1 MDEDF
6 EYDTGRVIPRDS
18 AGWREFE
25 FNRMKKLKD
34 FFAMGNINLDDDAFF
49 RVPWRDQVKL
59 QNEHPALKEA
69 WDHYVV
75 LLSMIYEEQ
84 NGTRP

>member
-6 EYDTGRVIPRDS
+6 EYDTGRAIPRDS

-34 FFAMGNINLDDDAFF
+34 FLSMSDVNPDDAFF

-59 QNEHPALKEA
+59 QQQHPVLAEA
-69 WDHYVV
+69 WNHYIV